1 LAGLTL
7 SDKTIEAGAVT
18 RISAIPGA
26 RVGAI
31 VSSRIRMNY
40 GGSRTLDF
48 GDGIR
53 VLKQI
58 GWRRR

>member
-18 RISAIPGA
+18 RNSAIPGA

-31 VSSRIRMNY
+31 VSSPIRMNY
-40 GGSRTLDF
+40 GGSRTLDS
-48 GDGIR
+48 GDASAMKR
-53 VLKQI
+53 I
-58 GWRRR
+58 GWWRR